1 MFPKLGQNQTRIS
14 LSLTV
19 PLAQGQVVFLQ
30 YQTCQASQVHAE
42 HLVKNAVTDKT
53 ILWNN
58 FYEYQFS
65 NADKVDF
72 FITATE
78 RQRSIMLDQ
87 FNKYTPFTPNIV

>member
-1 MFPKLGQNQTRIS
+1 MQ
-14 LSLTV
+14 
-19 PLAQGQVVFLQ
+19 
-30 YQTCQASQVHAE
+30 E
-42 HLVKNAVTDKT
+42 HFSENAVTDKT

-78 RQRSIMLDQ
+78 CQRSIMLDQ
-87 FNKYTPFTPNIV
+87 FNKYTPFKPHIVTIPVGSVDKLREPEGRA